1 MGNLSII
8 LACRIP
14 WTEKPTSYSPWGR
27 KESDKTEQL
36 TLSLFSSYPCL
47 FSSVPLPCIIK
58 NILMLYHYL
67 SIVDFYG
74 KETQKG
80 KMVV

>member
-36 TLSLFSSYPCL
+36 TLSLFSAILVFFPLCSLTMYHKKYIDVISL
-47 FSSVPLPCIIK
+47 FKHC
-58 NILMLYHYL
+58 
-67 SIVDFYG
+67 
-74 KETQKG
+74 
-80 KMVV
+80 